1 APPPRSTLTRS
12 ISSSRPRPT
21 RPACCG
27 RSTHSN
33 NWLDTGTDEM
43 QKFIH
48 ITDTHFV
55 PPGNLLY
62 GLNPIDRLALCVAD
76 VNKHHPDAAFA
87 ILTGDLAHKGQPEAY
102 DALKR

>member
-1 APPPRSTLTRS
+1 
-12 ISSSRPRPT
+12 
-21 RPACCG
+21 
-27 RSTHSN
+27 
-33 NWLDTGTDEM
+33 M

-48 ITDTHFV
+48 ITDPHFV

-62 GLNPIDRLALCVAD
+62 DLNPLDRLALCVGD

-102 DALKR
+102 DALKRELDKLVMPYHLLVGITTIAPIFA